1 MPQLDRVGATERRTP
16 SQVVEVDV
24 VPAGPFRMPG
34 QGRDGVLRQRGG
46 VLARIICV
54 EDEPVEVR
62 AWPCGGAVRFHA
74 AAARRDSA
82 AWAVERMRFAVGV
95 DHDLGPFHHRF
106 WRHELLGP
114 VLRGKPWLR
123 PRRRPEPFEALAWA
137 VCEQLIEGGRAAEIQ
152 RRLVFRHGRRSVCGE
167 LRDVPGAAAVAGMA
181 PAEIEACGLS
191 ASRAVTMV
199 TAAREVAR
207 GRVHLHDPSRHERDW
222 RRLRA
227 IRGIGSWTVEYLA
240 LHGQGRDDQLPHGDL
255 AYIKLVGA
263 LAGLGR
269 RATEDEVREYFA
281 PYAPY
286 AGLAGTALAHAM
298 AAGAFGPAPG
308 VAPRHRPLGRSAAR
322 SLIA

>member
-1 MPQLDRVGATERRTP
+1 
-16 SQVVEVDV
+16 VVEADV
-24 VPAGPFRMPG
+24 VPVGPFRMPAG
-34 QGRDGVLRQRGG
+34 GRDGVLRGQGG
-46 VLARIICV
+46 VLRRVICV
-54 EDEPVEVR
+54 DDEPVDVR
-62 AWPCGGAVRFHA
+62 VWPCGGAVRFRA
-74 AAARRDSA
+74 EAQSRERA
-82 AWAVERMRFAVGV
+82 AWAVERMRFATGV
-95 DHDLGPFHHRF
+95 DHDLGPFHRRF

-114 VLRGKPWLR
+114 VLRREPWLR

-152 RRLVFRHGRRSVCGE
+152 RRLVYRHGRRSACGE
-167 LRDVPGAAAVAGMA
+167 LRDVPGARAVAGMA

-191 ASRAVTMV
+191 PSRAVTLV
-199 TAAREVAR
+199 KAAREVAR
-207 GRVHLHDPSRHERDW
+207 GRVDLHDPSRHELDW
-222 RRLRA
+222 RRLRS

-269 RATEDEVREYFA
+269 RATEEEVREYFA

-286 AGLAGTALAHAM
+286 AGLAGTVLAHAM
-298 AAGAFGPAPG
+298 AGGAFGPAPG
-308 VAPRHRPLGRSAAR
+308 ARPRQRLVGRSGAR